1 MTDLTL
7 IDAANEVAR
16 DLIGLA
22 ELISSGTGAIGREAR
37 EVIAKVLERDAA
49 LLHAARAGATL

>member
-22 ELISSGTGAIGREAR
+22 ELISSGTGTIGPEAC
-37 EVIAKVLERDAA
+37 EVIAKVLERDVA
-49 LLHAARAGATL
+49 LLHAARDGATL